1 MCVCALSGFLKVLEI
16 PRGARHLLIQE
27 LKATSHTLGT
37 LLSFSVFLPRFYSRI
52 IISWWFNPAAVKNVA
67 SGLFFVNGENEYLES
82 RSMIEKGVEWEYEY
96 DDGKETLQ
104 TTGPLR
110 HGILIM
116 VLK

>member
-1 MCVCALSGFLKVLEI
+1 M
-16 PRGARHLLIQE
+16 
-27 LKATSHTLGT
+27 
-37 LLSFSVFLPRFYSRI
+37 
-52 IISWWFNPAAVKNVA
+52 KNVA

-116 VLK
+116 VQADIGRMSTEFCTTTTFMLLK